1 VRVFDPDSQRGKK
14 NPEQPGAGQCGGTLQ
29 ESGAD
34 GLRGHEN
41 KIRKARWSRQAS
53 SQALIFRR
61 RRGY

>member
-1 VRVFDPDSQRGKK
+1 VRVFDPDSQGGKK

-34 GLRGHEN
+34 GLRVHRN